1 MSTQSLPTTGEPAPI
16 PDQALT
22 PPRLKVPADA
32 CDCHM
37 HIFEPRFPA
46 RKNTPY
52 AAPIATVSDYRRAIQ
67 GRLGLSR
74 AVVIQSVTHGADN
87 SNLLAALEE
96 FGSEGRGVAVV
107 EADVVEA
114 ELQRLDDAGVRGIR
128 FEMNNG
134 ILPLR
139 TLEDIAEKI
148 APFGWH
154 IDLQTDGR
162 ELPDLV
168 DRLLALPC
176 PVVLDH
182 YGKFIDAL
190 APDHPAVRAV
200 LRLLGSGH
208 GWVKLTAPYAGRH
221 RRPAPWPEL
230 VPIAK
235 AYLATA
241 PERVVWGSEWP
252 QSMLPV
258 LGEPVPDHA
267 LLLDLLFDYTDDEA
281 VIHRVLVDNPAE
293 LYDFPAEAARA

>member
-1 MSTQSLPTTGEPAPI
+1 MADGRDMMKPAPV
-16 PDQALT
+16 PKQALT
-22 PPRLKVPADA
+22 PPRLQAPAGA

-37 HIFEPRFPA
+37 HIFEPRFLP
-46 RKNTPY
+46 RRDTPY
-52 AAPIATVSDYRRAIQ
+52 PPPVATVPDYRTAIRD
-67 GRLGLSR
+67 RLGLSR

-87 SNLLAALEE
+87 SNLLAALEA
-96 FGSEGRGVAVV
+96 FGGDARGVAVV
-107 EADVVEA
+107 QPDIDDA
-114 ELQRLDDAGVRGIR
+114 ELQRLTDAGVRGIR

-134 ILPLR
+134 ILSLDA
-139 TLEDIAEKI
+139 LESIAAKI

-162 ELPDLV
+162 GLPDLV

-176 PVVLDH
+176 PVILDH

-190 APDHPAVRAV
+190 PVDHPAVQAV
-200 LRLLGSGH
+200 LRLLASGR

-230 VPIAK
+230 VPIAR
-235 AYLATA
+235 AFLAAA

-258 LGEPVPDHA
+258 LNEPIPDHA
-267 LLLDLLFDYTDDEA
+267 SLLDLLLDYTTDPA
-281 VIHRVLVDNPAE
+281 LLRRILTDNPAE
-293 LYDFPAEAARA
+293 LYDFPAVAS

>member
-1 MSTQSLPTTGEPAPI
+1 
-16 PDQALT
+16 
-22 PPRLKVPADA
+22 
-32 CDCHM
+32 M

-52 AAPIATVSDYRRAIQ
+52 VAPVAAVSDYRRAIQ

-87 SNLLAALEE
+87 SNLLAALEV
-96 FGSEGRGVAVV
+96 FGADARGVAVV
-107 EADVVEA
+107 EADVADA
-114 ELQRLDDAGVRGIR
+114 ELQRLHDAGVRGIR

-139 TLEDIAEKI
+139 TLEDIAAKI

-190 APDHPAVRAV
+190 APDHPAVKAV
-200 LRLLGSGH
+200 LRLLESGR

-235 AYLATA
+235 AYLSTA
-241 PERVVWGSEWP
+241 SERVVWGSEWP

-267 LLLDLLFDYTDDEA
+267 LLLDLLLDYTQDDAE
-281 VIHRVLVDNPAE
+281 IHRILVQNPAE
-293 LYDFPAEAARA
+293 LYDFPAVEPHA

>member
-1 MSTQSLPTTGEPAPI
+1 
-16 PDQALT
+16 
-22 PPRLKVPADA
+22 
-32 CDCHM
+32 M

-52 AAPIATVSDYRRAIQ
+52 AAPVATVPDYLTAIRS
-67 GRLGLSR
+67 RLGLSR

-87 SNLLAALEE
+87 SNLLAALEA
-96 FGSEGRGVAVV
+96 FEGTARGVAVV
-107 EADVVEA
+107 EPDVADE
-114 ELQRLDDAGVRGIR
+114 ELQRLTDAGVRGIR

-134 ILPLR
+134 IL
-139 TLEDIAEKI
+139 TLDALEAIAAKI

-168 DRLLALPC
+168 DRLLDLPC
-176 PVVLDH
+176 PVILDH

-190 APDHPAVRAV
+190 PVDHPAVQAV
-200 LRLLGSGH
+200 VRLLSSGR

-230 VPIAK
+230 VPIAR
-235 AYLATA
+235 AFLDAA

-258 LGEPVPDHA
+258 LNEPIPDHA
-267 LLLDLLFDYTDDEA
+267 LLLDLLLDYTTDADLL
-281 VIHRVLVDNPAE
+281 HRILVDNPAE
-293 LYDFPAEAARA
+293 LYDFPAVKGEGA

>member
-1 MSTQSLPTTGEPAPI
+1 MA
-16 PDQALT
+16 QALDT
-22 PPRLKVPADA
+22 TISAAPSVPVQEPVPPRLKAPAGA
-32 CDCHM
+32 TDCHM

-52 AAPIATVSDYRRAIQ
+52 VAPVAPVAHYNKAIRE
-67 GRLGLSR
+67 RLGLER

-87 SNLLAALEE
+87 SNLLAALAA
-96 FGSEGRGVAVV
+96 FGDSARGVAVV
-107 EADVVEA
+107 EPDVGDA
-114 ELQRLDDAGVRGIR
+114 ELQRLTDAGVRGIR

-134 ILPLR
+134 ILPLEA
-139 TLEDIAEKI
+139 LDAIAAKI

-162 ELPDLV
+162 GLPDLV
-168 DRLLALPC
+168 DRLLGLPC

-190 APDHPAVRAV
+190 PVDHPAVQAV
-200 LRLLGSGH
+200 LRLLGSGR

-230 VPIAK
+230 VPIAR
-235 AYLATA
+235 AFLDVA
-241 PERVVWGSEWP
+241 PDRVVWGSEWP

-258 LGEPVPDHA
+258 LNEPIPDHA
-267 LLLDLLFDYTDDEA
+267 LLLDLLLDYTDDSA
-281 VIHRVLVDNPAE
+281 VIANILTDNPAE
-293 LYDFPAEAARA
+293 LYDFPAAGVAK